1 MKKKHFLKVT
11 ELTSPSALTKSI
23 TNIFSNINK
32 SVNSAFANLM
42 TGSSTHPTE
51 DTLRPQHSF
60 TQGPPQQS
68 FDHAHLDLCPTFR
81 PSFSVG
87 CLDQT
92 GLSTDASSKKK
103 EDINQGF
110 FFNTFLEI

>member
-1 MKKKHFLKVT
+1 MNNFKVT

-32 SVNSAFANLM
+32 SMNSAFANLM
-42 TGSSTHPTE
+42 TGSTTHPTE
-51 DTLRPQHSF
+51 ESLRPQHSY

-68 FDHAHLDLCPTFR
+68 FDNSHLEQCPTFR

-87 CLDQT
+87 CIE
-92 GLSTDASSKKK
+92 GSVLSNSEVANQNS
-103 EDINQGF
+103 NQG
-110 FFNTFLEI
+110 